1 MNLCVCSVSSEQPI
15 NIKENKIIIKVKD
28 TIKAL
33 QEIIYECDNDL
44 LAASK
49 IRVFN
54 VKKAMNDELT
64 IKVSFD
70 LLKQALDKGDLHYTK
85 SVISGKLFYEEIDDE
100 SIRDLYNK
108 YIQKEDKKSFIDELK
123 QSFLV
128 RGYKGYNF
136 CWTYIIN
143 K

>member
-1 MNLCVCSVSSEQPI
+1 MI
-15 NIKENKIIIKVKD
+15 
-28 TIKAL
+28 IKAL
-33 QEIIYECDNDL
+33 QEIIYECDNNL

-54 VKKAMNDELT
+54 VKKAMNDDLT
-64 IKVSFD
+64 IKVTFD
-70 LLKQALDKGDLHYTK
+70 LLKHTLDKGDLSYTK
-85 SVISGKLFYEEIDDE
+85 SIISEKLFYEEIDDE

-108 YIQKEDKKSFIDELK
+108 YIQKEDKEIFIGELK

-136 CWTYIIN
+136 CWGYIIN

>member
-1 MNLCVCSVSSEQPI
+1 MI
-15 NIKENKIIIKVKD
+15 
-28 TIKAL
+28 IKAL

-64 IKVSFD
+64 TKAAFD
-70 LLKQALDKGDLHYTK
+70 LLKQALDKGDLHYAK

-108 YIQKEDKKSFIDELK
+108 YIQKEDKESFIDELN

-143 K
+143 R

>member
-1 MNLCVCSVSSEQPI
+1 MI
-15 NIKENKIIIKVKD
+15 
-28 TIKAL
+28 IKAL

-64 IKVSFD
+64 IKVTFD
-70 LLKQALDKGDLHYTK
+70 LLKHTLDKGDLDYTK
-85 SVISGKLFYEEIDDE
+85 YVISRKLFYEEIDDKN
-100 SIRDLYNK
+100 IRDLYNK
-108 YIQKEDKKSFIDELK
+108 YIKKNDKESFIDELK

-143 K
+143 R

>member
-1 MNLCVCSVSSEQPI
+1 
-15 NIKENKIIIKVKD
+15 
-28 TIKAL
+28 
-33 QEIIYECDNDL
+33 
-44 LAASK
+44 
-49 IRVFN
+49 
-54 VKKAMNDELT
+54 MNDELT
-64 IKVSFD
+64 IKVAFD
-70 LLKQALDKGDLHYTK
+70 FLKQALDKGDLHYTK

-108 YIQKEDKKSFIDELK
+108 YIQKEDKESFIDELK

-143 K
+143 R